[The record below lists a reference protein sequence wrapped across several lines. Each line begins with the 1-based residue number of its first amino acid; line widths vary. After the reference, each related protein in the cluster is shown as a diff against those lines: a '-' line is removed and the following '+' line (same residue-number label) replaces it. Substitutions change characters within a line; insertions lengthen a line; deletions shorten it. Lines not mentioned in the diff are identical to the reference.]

1 MSQPKNPINDE
12 LLLLIHEGKSI
23 LKLSPE
29 MHLRPNKK
37 VFFHFE
43 DGSTQ
48 ELQTEGDHNTFMR
61 WWRETSSLLRRL
73 MRVESLPDAPFA
85 GLEAASP
92 LPTSR
97 ASIRV
102 WHDGIPHYESC
113 DAPNS
118 VERSIEQALK
128 MFSGMVEDSSFIGFE
143 FSEPHCVQMMCEE
156 DGIHTQI
163 VYQLGT
169 RATYEEC
176 ILPRPLAEAVIRE
189 LYAGGDF
196 RSVPTRSGITW
207 QFETPLSEVEHF
219 VSANQFQR
227 WLKENPLG

>member
-1 MSQPKNPINDE
+1 MSRPKNPINDE
-12 LLLLIHEGKSI
+12 LLLLIQEGKSI

-29 MHLRPNKK
+29 MHLQPNKK

-43 DGSTQ
+43 NGSTH
-48 ELQTEGDHNTFMR
+48 ELQTESDHSTFMR
-61 WWRETSSLLRRL
+61 WWRETSALLYRLRRVDN
-73 MRVESLPDAPFA
+73 MPDAPFSA
-85 GLEAASP
+85 LEAASP
-92 LPTSR
+92 RPTPR

-102 WHDGIPHYESC
+102 WNDGIPHFESC
-113 DAPNS
+113 DGPQS

-128 MFSGMVEDSSFIGFE
+128 MFSGMVEEGSFIGFE
-143 FSEPHCVQMMCEE
+143 FSERHFLQMMCEE

-169 RATYEEC
+169 RATDEEC
-176 ILPRPLAEAVIRE
+176 ILTRPLAEAVIRE

-219 VSANQFQR
+219 VSANEFQR